1 MQVRWASHLSRK
13 RKVRL
18 RVPESWNPPW
28 AKVVKRETPSLRSET
43 KKNHEDEDIPTP
55 AAVID
60 EKDLGLEPI
69 EVPNQPEVPP
79 LANNLDR
86 VLFSPGVHFI
96 KDPRTNV
103 YNFDPRLGEVVSI
116 KDFDFGTVAPYIPSG
131 KDVKLAELTS
141 QKGKKYFGST
151 SSLTPILNQLHHA
164 ISNNRPPQIMSLP
177 KYFPGYVTTF
187 TKTQRAPISMFL
199 RKMPNANVWTID
211 QGTVP
216 GESNDLIVS
225 LLGHALEAK
234 LTTPA
239 SVFRYF
245 TKDQSHLLDK
255 DDKNLESTYNYT
267 ACGNFL
273 MRSQL
278 DCFDPRLPGTGMF
291 DLKTRAA
298 TAVRYDLDWAQIR
311 DGSHYQILQ
320 RNGHYESFAREYYEL
335 IRSAMFKYS
344 LQARIGRMDGIF
356 IAYHNIRQIFGF
368 EYVPLLEMDKIFHTA
383 HLLSTPRARADP
395 ELEEKMAEIAPVIAD
410 SEFKLSLGAL
420 ETILDHVL
428 QRLPSSS
435 LYDMVCHSPAPGE
448 LLVFAK
454 PMQRLAQAEEEPTIE
469 GYKEEKDP
477 HTIIQHYTAHQWLP
491 PDVVAFRVDLHSLVN
506 EKRVPLSLFPIF
518 STQDSWRLEV
528 TPKELTSAEAKIRLN
543 ETMAQLVSQVYV
555 SSPVTERLDD
565 DERRV
570 ADWLSQLPEASK
582 LQTLLRRLEAKGEKY
597 LQWDASRKKILLR
610 PPQN

>member
-1 MQVRWASHLSRK
+1 MQVRWASHFSRK

-18 RVPESWNPPW
+18 RVPDNWIPPW
-28 AKVVKRETPSLRSET
+28 SKFVKKGNLVPLQPKSSKDHSEQG
-43 KKNHEDEDIPTP
+43 ERP
-55 AAVID
+55 AVVID
-60 EKDLGLEPI
+60 EKNLKTEAVD
-69 EVPNQPEVPP
+69 VPKQPEVPP

-86 VLFSPGVHFI
+86 VLFSPGIHFM

-103 YNFDPRLGEVVSI
+103 YNFDPELEKVVSI
-116 KDFDFGTVAPYIPSG
+116 KDFDFGTIAPYVPSG
-131 KDVKLAELTS
+131 KDRKLAKLTNER
-141 QKGKKYFGST
+141 GKKYFGST
-151 SSLTPILNQLHHA
+151 SSLTPVLNQLHHA
-164 ISNNRPPQIMSLP
+164 ISNNRPPQIMGLS
-177 KYFPGYVTTF
+177 KYFPGHTTSF

-199 RKMPNANVWTID
+199 RKMPDTNVWTVD

-239 SVFRYF
+239 DVFRYY
-245 TKDQSHLLDK
+245 TKDQSHLLDQE
-255 DDKNLESTYNYT
+255 DKSLESTYHYT
-267 ACGNFL
+267 TCGNFL

-311 DGSHYQILQ
+311 DGSHYQILK
-320 RNGHYESFAREYYEL
+320 RGGHYESFERENYEL

-395 ELEEKMAEIAPVIAD
+395 ELDEKMADAAPVIAEA
-410 SEFKLSLGAL
+410 EFRLSLGAL
-420 ETILDHVL
+420 ESILDHVL
-428 QRLPSSS
+428 ERLPPSS
-435 LYDMVCHSPAPGE
+435 LYDLVCHCSAPGE

-454 PMQRLAQAEEEPTIE
+454 PMERLAHPDETPTVE
-469 GYKEEKDP
+469 GYSSARDP
-477 HTIIQHYTAHQWLP
+477 HTIIQHHTAHQWLP
-491 PDVVAFRVDLHSLVN
+491 PDVVAFKVELRSLIN
-506 EKRVPLSLFPIF
+506 GKHVPLSLFPIF
-518 STQDSWRLEV
+518 SPQDSWCLEV
-528 TPKELTSAEAKIRLN
+528 TPKELDGTEAKTRLN
-543 ETMAQLVSQVYV
+543 ETMAQLVSQTYI
-555 SSPVTERLDD
+555 SSPVTERLDN
-565 DERRV
+565 DEKRV
-570 ADWLSQLPEASK
+570 ADWLAQLPEASK
-582 LQTLLRRLEAKGEKY
+582 LQALLRKLEAKGEKY
-597 LQWDASRKKILLR
+597 LKWDATRKKILLR
-610 PPQN
+610 PPTK